1 MSDTGR
7 FEFCP
12 KCGALTRDGQC
23 QSCGYR
29 ASSREETPEEIR
41 GQYSGALPGQGENPG
56 AESVQEQTAGQM
68 QEQAAGQMQEQAA
81 GQTQEQTAWQAQN
94 QAAWQGAYQY
104 PYQDPGP
111 NPYQSSYQNMYPNLY
126 QGMYPLSPAGAAP
139 QKKNGGMVAGVAA
152 VAALLVIAVFVVS
165 FAAFYSLG
173 RGDAKDPRDYSW
185 FVGDDKV
192 DRDKDREKDRDAG
205 QDREDPSEET
215 HSPEQTVPEPGLSE
229 GEYYGELYSAMRDDL
244 QYRINMETGYFAPR
258 EYENVEVSID
268 YPQIAGDV
276 DNLEYLNEILEYE
289 YQYYLDYFADE
300 YEPDMDPDSY
310 YICRAECY
318 ITYMDEDVMSVVF
331 REELALDWFSAI
343 SFYCLNFN
351 MKDGVL
357 MNNTEMLNMDQSF
370 AIDFRNREVMENGDN
385 WLTDYSDQEILQ
397 MLRDPDYL
405 VIFYTPIGMVVGLN
419 MQEVVIYVT
428 YSDYEKYLGSY

>member
-56 AESVQEQTAGQM
+56 AESVQEQT
-68 QEQAAGQMQEQAA
+68 AGQMQEQAA

-343 SFYCLNFN
+343 NFYCLNFN

-405 VIFYTPIGMVVGLN
+405 VIFYTPMGMVVGLN